1 MAISRFL
8 VLLGALI
15 ISNPHITLAIPQ
27 KGEQA
32 PPFKVT
38 STTGQHISL
47 DNYRGKVLIM
57 EYFATWCSPCQ
68 ASVPHLIKI
77 SNKFRKQGLQIL
89 GMSLDDDGEK
99 AVREFIIA
107 NKLNYPVALA
117 GDGVQADYA
126 IRSVP
131 TIYVISKKGLIAE
144 KFMGYNEEIEKRL
157 DLLLLKLLSE

>member
-1 MAISRFL
+1 MLILRFL
-8 VLLGALI
+8 VFFGALI
-15 ISNPHITLAIPQ
+15 FSNTQIALAIPQ

-38 STTGQHISL
+38 STTGQQISL
-47 DNYRGKVLIM
+47 DNYRGKVLLM
-57 EYFATWCSPCQ
+57 EYFATWCSPCLG
-68 ASVPHLIKI
+68 SVSHLVKL
-77 SNKFRKQGLQIL
+77 NHKFRKQGIQIL
-89 GMSLDDDGEK
+89 GLSLDDDGEK

-107 NKLNYPVALA
+107 NKINYPVALA
-117 GDGVQADYA
+117 GEGTQGDYA